1 MIEGLI
7 DAVTSGAERTK
18 IVEICQEA
26 GRQGFRHLVN
36 EPCKRDVEEGRTA
49 LAYAVQMNLHRM
61 TSDLIELGA
70 SVHQRMGANTTALT
84 LAATNKS
91 RDGTEMVRL
100 LLSKR
105 ADPSELRQAGI
116 DTEKLN
122 ITMQYWL
129 DISNKSPKLTDEDMK
144 HLEKARPMH
153 KKHELAYAIVGERLS
168 LAMFKNALS
177 GYFSKPRGFTSGKLE
192 REPMVML
199 LLGCPG
205 HGKTYLSRN
214 AAKALVGEDNY
225 KEVACGAIRDDA
237 DLFGSKLGGARSSSH
252 SSKGELIEWLRE
264 RQGKDVIVFLD
275 EFEKIQGGII

>member
-1 MIEGLI
+1 
-7 DAVTSGAERTK
+7 
-18 IVEICQEA
+18 
-26 GRQGFRHLVN
+26 
-36 EPCKRDVEEGRTA
+36 
-49 LAYAVQMNLHRM
+49 
-61 TSDLIELGA
+61 
-70 SVHQRMGANTTALT
+70 
-84 LAATNKS
+84 
-91 RDGTEMVRL
+91 
-100 LLSKR
+100 
-105 ADPSELRQAGI
+105 
-116 DTEKLN
+116 
-122 ITMQYWL
+122 
-129 DISNKSPKLTDEDMK
+129 
-144 HLEKARPMH
+144 
-153 KKHELAYAIVGERLS
+153 
-168 LAMFKNALS
+168 MFKSALS

-237 DLFGSKLGGARSSSH
+237 DLFGSNPGGARRSSH